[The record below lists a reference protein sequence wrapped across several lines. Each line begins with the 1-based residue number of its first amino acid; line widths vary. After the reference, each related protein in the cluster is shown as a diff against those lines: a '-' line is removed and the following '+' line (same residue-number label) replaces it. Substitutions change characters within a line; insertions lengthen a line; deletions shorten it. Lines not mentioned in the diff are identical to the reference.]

1 MEDQIKKKKTGDFFW
16 CSEEFLLMFS
26 FIFLASVLQTALNK
40 PCLMSILSLID
51 LK

>member
-1 MEDQIKKKKTGDFFW
+1 MEDQKKNTEGDFFFW